1 MTATYGLY
9 KALKQ
14 DSGFTVDSDL
24 RPYTGKGYAVSV
36 PDCETRIPEGLL
48 NADILDALLTA
59 YISDC
64 QTSAAWTAPS
74 RELYIGGWLSDGV
87 FYLDLSEIVA
97 TVKEA
102 VMLAYERSQQ
112 AYYDFGKGES
122 VRPFGGPGDWRD
134 EEVPQYYS

>member
-48 NADILDALLTA
+48 NADILDALLLA

-87 FYLDLSEIVA
+87 FYLDLSDIVA
-97 TVKEA
+97 DAATAEN
-102 VMLAYERSQQ
+102 LARGRTQQ
-112 AYYDFGKGES
+112 AYFDFSTGES
-122 VRPFGGPGDWRD
+122 VL
-134 EEVPQYYS
+134 VQ

>member
-48 NADILDALLTA
+48 NADILDALLLA

-87 FYLDLSEIVA
+87 FYLDLSDIVA
-97 TVKEA
+97 DAATAEN
-102 VMLAYERSQQ
+102 LARGRNQQ
-112 AYYDFGKGES
+112 AYFDFSTGES
-122 VRPFGGPGDWRD
+122 VL
-134 EEVPQYYS
+134 VQ